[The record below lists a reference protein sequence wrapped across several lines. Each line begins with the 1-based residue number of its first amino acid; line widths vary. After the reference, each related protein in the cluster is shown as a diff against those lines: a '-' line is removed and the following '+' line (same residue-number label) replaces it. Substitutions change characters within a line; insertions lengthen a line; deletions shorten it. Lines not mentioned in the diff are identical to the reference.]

1 MDSPLESGCDLR
13 IGTSGYDY
21 PDWEGELYRH
31 GLGRSEY
38 LGAYS
43 EAFDTLELDYPLRG
57 GAGSGSAPPLS
68 PAEAVSRARRP
79 MDVTLRAAALSG
91 SASPAAILAAVRE
104 LAAAAAPL
112 AEAGTLCALL
122 LPFSFSFRYGDDE
135 RRALDRALR
144 ELAAFP
150 VAVEL
155 LNAEW
160 LNARAID
167 GLKARRVCL
176 CAVDLPRIDGLPP
189 VSDLVTSD
197 LACVRFHGRDGEAWL
212 AGDRGSR
219 AGYRYSRDEL
229 GSWLPRLEAMSVE
242 ARKLRVYFVNRR
254 GGAAP
259 AGARELLSLARSFR
273 LL

>member
-1 MDSPLESGCDLR
+1 MAEILV
-13 IGTSGYDY
+13 GTSGYDY

-79 MDVTLRAAALSG
+79 MDVTLRAAALPG

-104 LAAAAAPL
+104 LAVAAAPL
-112 AEAGTLCALL
+112 AEAETLCALL

-144 ELAAFP
+144 ELAAVP

-167 GLKARRVCL
+167 GLQARRVCL

-242 ARKLRVYFVNRR
+242 ARRLRVYFVNRR